1 MRSAHLV
8 GPSPDGGSLVLT
20 TDDGDELVVVVDDQL
35 RAAVQ
40 GTASGGA
47 QGGTAGGTTQGSTTG
62 GGTARAARPRPGR
75 GENGMEASL
84 TPRDIQMRVRAG
96 ESLEDVAEVAGIPYE
111 RVERFAAP
119 VLAEREHLALMALA
133 ASVRRRGETSGH
145 RTLRAT
151 VAERLLKR
159 GVDADSVVWDSRR
172 LEDGR
177 WAVTAGYVVDDE
189 EHDATFTFDQRGR
202 YSVAADDEARRLI
215 GEQPAAP
222 ASSRRRGDAADEP
235 TIDLSDELALVRAT
249 QEADAARAAA
259 PSAAEPEP
267 AGSGEDSEDDDGV
280 LPGALATEAVVTEV
294 VVEQTERSTVRSLRV
309 VVDEDDDTAL
319 PPEPARMSPA
329 GVAAAPPDE
338 SAAED
343 APADEEPVAPG
354 VEDASELTTL
364 YAMLGSDG
372 YSEDSP
378 RVYSGL
384 SDASAVPE
392 TAGGGW
398 EPAIVIDYPVEPS
411 PAEEA
416 ELPPTERPDRSQ
428 VPMDD
433 KAAVELST
441 PVDAGPAP
449 ADQLPGTDEPAP
461 PYARTDEADRAT
473 EAEEFQLESEPPPEK
488 KPKRKRASVPS
499 WDEIMFGGPKPGS

>member
-1 MRSAHLV
+1 MRSVHLV

-20 TDDGDELVVVVDDQL
+20 TDDGDELVVVVDDRL
-35 RAAVQ
+35 RTAVQ
-40 GTASGGA
+40 GR
-47 QGGTAGGTTQGSTTG
+47 TQDSTTDG
-62 GGTARAARPRPGR
+62 GPTPDSTARAARPRPRPGR
-75 GENGMEASL
+75 GENAMEAAL

-159 GVDADSVVWDSRR
+159 GVDADSVVWDSHR

-215 GEQPAAP
+215 GEQPPVP

-235 TIDLSDELALVRAT
+235 TVDLSDELALVRAT

-259 PSAAEPEP
+259 PPAPEP
-267 AGSGEDSEDDDGV
+267 AGSEEDSDGDDGV

-294 VVEQTERSTVRSLRV
+294 VVEQTARSVVRSLRV

-319 PPEPARMSPA
+319 PPEPERSPA
-329 GVAAAPPDE
+329 E
-338 SAAED
+338 AED
-343 APADEEPVAPG
+343 APTEGAPTEDTPTGEEPAVPG
-354 VEDASELTTL
+354 VEDPSELTTL

-378 RVYSGL
+378 RVYAGL

-411 PAEEA
+411 PAEES
-416 ELPPTERPDRSQ
+416 ELPPGEHPDRSQ

-441 PVDAGPAP
+441 PVDAGPPP

-461 PYARTDEADRAT
+461 PYARTDEADRAE